1 MENLKLFLAYHCGQ
15 RTIPEQRGGEMPV
28 KTLYASFF
36 FRDLISYCWYNPQPM
51 RNDHS
56 IAGTT
61 ILQTTLE
68 DADSTQFYWWLD
80 KSGGKGSSWTSRRFG
95 VQHHR
100 QSVAMKG
107 KVGLNLLFLS
117 WLLSDDGVEHRN
129 VLRSNY
135 YLYHRIY
142 LTINKI
148 VYYQH
153 LLVSFEELLSL
164 RLSDHFALVVGCINN
179 NWLNPR
185 TPRNRRLNENFDR
198 EISDG
203 WKSPIA
209 VCQHVRRYFLR
220 SLSQGLGR
228 NKLGFNNLHSVLE

>member
-1 MENLKLFLAYHCGQ
+1 MLTSFLGWPYELDSSWVQLSLEELHVSQQNIPKVRVSQ
-15 RTIPEQRGGEMPV
+15 RTTPNDHLQEGRESIENFAMEEAKCLWTPY
-28 KTLYASFF
+28 THLF

-80 KSGGKGSSWTSRRFG
+80 KSGGKGSRMDFKTFRCSTPSSFGSHETYFSFHGYRLTMVLNTETSWIP
-95 VQHHR
+95 
-100 QSVAMKG
+100 
-107 KVGLNLLFLS
+107 
-117 WLLSDDGVEHRN
+117 
-129 VLRSNY
+129 NY

-164 RLSDHFALVVGCINN
+164 RLSDHFALVVGCILP
-179 NWLNPR
+179 WLAFSIS
-185 TPRNRRLNENFDR
+185 RRV
-198 EISDG
+198 S
-203 WKSPIA
+203 
-209 VCQHVRRYFLR
+209 
-220 SLSQGLGR
+220 
-228 NKLGFNNLHSVLE
+228 

>member
-1 MENLKLFLAYHCGQ
+1 
-15 RTIPEQRGGEMPV
+15 
-28 KTLYASFF
+28 
-36 FRDLISYCWYNPQPM
+36 M

-80 KSGGKGSSWTSRRFG
+80 KSGGKGSSLDFKTFRCSTPS
-95 VQHHR
+95 
-100 QSVAMKG
+100 SVGSHERKTYFSFHGYRLTM
-107 KVGLNLLFLS
+107 VLNAETPWS
-117 WLLSDDGVEHRN
+117 P
-129 VLRSNY
+129 NY
-135 YLYHRIY
+135 YLYHRIC

-179 NWLNPR
+179 NWLNLWKKDACKVFTGISPPLWMMSAL
-185 TPRNRRLNENFDR
+185 TPLMTMMQSLFLFTCTVFRVLLV
-198 EISDG
+198 ISTTCASCML
-203 WKSPIA
+203 WKTA
-209 VCQHVRRYFLR
+209 
-220 SLSQGLGR
+220 
-228 NKLGFNNLHSVLE
+228 